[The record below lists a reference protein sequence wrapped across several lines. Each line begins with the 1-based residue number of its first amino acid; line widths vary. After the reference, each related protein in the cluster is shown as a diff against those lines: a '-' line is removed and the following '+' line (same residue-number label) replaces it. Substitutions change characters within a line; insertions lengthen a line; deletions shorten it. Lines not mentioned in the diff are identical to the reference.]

1 MKLEDFIKERNEID
15 DDLII
20 FQKDKLSID
29 SEIALLKRE
38 DNDSFEVIEN
48 DVKYLYL
55 IEVYIANEFI
65 EGWINHN
72 KSNHSDLQ
80 ITQRLFD
87 YAINDV

>member
-15 DDLII
+15 DNLII

-29 SEIALLKRE
+29 SEIALFKRE
-38 DNDSFEVIEN
+38 DTKSFEVIEN

-65 EGWINHN
+65 EGWINN
-72 KSNHSDLQ
+72 TKSNHSDLQ
-80 ITQRLFD
+80 IAQRVFD
-87 YAINDV
+87 YAINDA